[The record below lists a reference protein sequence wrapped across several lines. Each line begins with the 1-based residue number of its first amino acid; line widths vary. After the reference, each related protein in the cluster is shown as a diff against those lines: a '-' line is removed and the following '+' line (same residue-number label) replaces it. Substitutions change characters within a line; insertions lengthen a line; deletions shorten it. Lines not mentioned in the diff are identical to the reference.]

1 MRCTLP
7 VSSRRRILCVFPAY
21 TPSFGTF
28 SHAYPLMGGVK
39 AFMPPQGLLVIS
51 AYMPETW
58 ECRFIDENIKRATP
72 EEFAWADAV
81 FVSGMHIQEAQIHDI
96 GKRAHAAGKVAAL
109 GGPSVSG
116 APEKYPDFDYLHVGE
131 IGDATDR
138 LIERLDRDLARPA
151 AQVRFETADRLALS
165 DFPAPAYEAA
175 PLKRYLIGSLQFSS
189 GCPYRCEFCDIP
201 QLYGRQPRLKSPEQ
215 MCAEL
220 DAIVSQPG
228 HPAVV
233 FFVDDNFIA
242 NRKATREML
251 PHLVEWQKRNHY
263 PLQFA
268 CEATLNM
275 AKQAEILELMR
286 QANFMTVFVG
296 IETPEADALKGID
309 KTHNA
314 AVPMYEAIATL
325 NSYGLEVTSGII
337 LGLDSDTD
345 ASEQNLIDFIDKS
358 AIPVLTINLLQALP
372 KTPLWDRLQ
381 REGRL
386 LHDASLE
393 SNVLFKR
400 PHDTVVS
407 SWRRAIAHAY
417 EPDRIFERFKHQ
429 CATTYPHRIKTPA
442 AGKLTFTNLRRGLIL
457 GFNILTRVG
466 LMSDYRRAFWSAAG
480 YALRRGQIEAVF
492 NMGFVAHHLIRFTRE
507 ALRGEHNASFY
518 AAKAAEKEAAEA
530 AAHAAGGRGFFAG
543 SRRRTGAE
551 REAA

>member
-1 MRCTLP
+1 MRTTIS
-7 VSSRRRILCVFPAY
+7 VTSHRRILCVFPAY

-39 AFMPPQGLLVIS
+39 AFMPPQGLLVIA
-51 AYMPETW
+51 AYMPESW
-58 ECRFIDENIKRATP
+58 DYRFIDENIRRASP
-72 EEFAWADAV
+72 EDFAWADAV
-81 FVSGMHIQEAQIHDI
+81 FVSGMHIQEGQIHDI
-96 GKRAHAAGKVAAL
+96 GRRAHAAGKIAAL

-116 APEKYPDFDYLHVGE
+116 APEKYPDFDYIHIGE

-138 LIERLDRDLARPA
+138 LIASLDASCERPLCQIVLDTKERLG
-151 AQVRFETADRLALS
+151 LS
-165 DFPAPAYEAA
+165 DFPAPAYDAV

-201 QLYGRQPRLKSPEQ
+201 QLYGRQPRLKTPEQ
-215 MCAEL
+215 LCSEL
-220 DAIVSQPG
+220 DAIIAQPG
-228 HPAVV
+228 HPAVIY
-233 FFVDDNFIA
+233 FVDDNFIG

-251 PHLVEWQKRNHY
+251 PVLVEWQKKNDY

-275 AKQAEILELMR
+275 AKQPEILELMR

-296 IETPEADALKGID
+296 IETPEAEALKGID

-314 AVPMYEAIATL
+314 AVPMYEAIGTL

-337 LGLDSDTD
+337 LGLDTDTD
-345 ASEQNLIDFIDKS
+345 KSEQNLIDFIDRS

-386 LHDASLE
+386 VQDASLE
-393 SNVLFKR
+393 SNVQFKR
-400 PHDTVVS
+400 PHDVVVA
-407 SWRRAIAHAY
+407 SWRKAIAHAY
-417 EPDRIFERFKHQ
+417 APEKIFERFKHQ
-429 CATTYPHRIKTPA
+429 CETTYPHRIKTPA
-442 AGKLTFTNLRRGLIL
+442 AGKLTYTNLRRGLVL
-457 GFNILTRVG
+457 GFNIITRVG
-466 LMSDYRRAFWSAAG
+466 LFSDYRGAFWRAAG
-480 YALRRGQIEAVF
+480 YALKRGQIEAVF

-518 AAKAAEKEAAEA
+518 AAKAAEKEAAEKARQGSWWANARRLLALERGA
-530 AAHAAGGRGFFAG
+530 A
-543 SRRRTGAE
+543 
-551 REAA
+551 

>member
-7 VSSRRRILCVFPAY
+7 VQTKRRILCVFPAY

-39 AFMPPQGLLVIS
+39 AFMPPQGLLLIS
-51 AYMPETW
+51 AYMPEGW
-58 ECRFIDENIKRATP
+58 ECRFVDENIKRATP
-72 EEFAWADAV
+72 EELAWADAV
-81 FVSGMHIQEAQIHDI
+81 FVSGMHIQEPQIHEI
-96 GKRAHAAGKVAAL
+96 AKRAHAAGKVTVL

-116 APEKYPDFDYLHVGE
+116 APEKYPDFDYLHMGE
-131 IGDATDR
+131 IGDATDE
-138 LIERLDRDLARPA
+138 LVAILDRDLTRPS
-151 AQVRFETADRLALS
+151 AQVRLETKERLPLS

-220 DAIVSQPG
+220 DAIISQPG

-233 FFVDDNFIA
+233 YFVDDNFIA
-242 NRKATREML
+242 NRKATRDML
-251 PHLVEWQKRNHY
+251 PHLVAWQKKNHY

-275 AKQAEILELMR
+275 AKQPEILELMR

-296 IETPEADALKGID
+296 IETPEEDALKGID

-314 AVPMYEAIATL
+314 AVPMYGAIETL

-337 LGLDSDTD
+337 LGLDSDSD
-345 ASEQNLIDFIDKS
+345 ASEQLLIDFIDKS
-358 AIPVLTINLLQALP
+358 AIPVLTINILQALP
-372 KTPLWDRLQ
+372 KTPLWDRLE

-417 EPDRIFERFKHQ
+417 EPEKIFERFKHQ
-429 CATTYPHRIKTPA
+429 CATTYPNRIVTPTK
-442 AGKLTFTNLRRGLIL
+442 GKLTFTNLRRGLIL
-457 GFNILTRVG
+457 GFNIITRVG
-466 LMSDYRRAFWSAAG
+466 IFSDYRRPFWSAAG
-480 YALRRGQIEAVF
+480 YALKRGQIEAVF

-518 AAKAAEKEAAEA
+518 AAKAAETEAARQRSWWENA
-530 AAHAAGGRGFFAG
+530 RKRFVP
-543 SRRRTGAE
+543 E

>member
-1 MRCTLP
+1 MRCSLP

-39 AFMPPQGLLVIS
+39 AFMPPQGLLLIA
-51 AYMPETW
+51 AYMPATW
-58 ECRFIDENIKRATP
+58 ESRFVDENIARATP
-72 EEFAWADAV
+72 EDFAWADAV
-81 FVSGMHIQEAQIHDI
+81 FVSGMHIQEPQIHEI
-96 GKRAHAAGKVAAL
+96 RARAHKAGKVTVL

-116 APEKYPDFDYLHVGE
+116 APEKYADFDYLHMGE
-131 IGDATDR
+131 IGDATDQ
-138 LIERLDRDLARPA
+138 LVEILDRDLSRPA
-151 AQVRFETADRLALS
+151 TQVVLETKERLGLS
-165 DFPAPAYEAA
+165 DFPAPAYEAV

-201 QLYGRQPRLKSPEQ
+201 QLYGRQPRLKTPEQ

-220 DAIVSQPG
+220 DAIIAQPG
-228 HPAVV
+228 HPAVIY
-233 FFVDDNFIA
+233 FVDDNFIG
-242 NRKATREML
+242 NRKATRDML
-251 PHLVEWQKRNHY
+251 PHLVEWQKRNHF

-275 AKQAEILELMR
+275 AKQPEILELMR

-296 IETPEADALKGID
+296 IETPEAEALKGID

-314 AVPMYEAIATL
+314 AVPMYEAIETL

-337 LGLDSDTD
+337 LGLDTDTD
-345 ASEQNLIDFIDKS
+345 ASEDNLIDFIDRS

-372 KTPLWDRLQ
+372 KTPLWDRLT

-386 LHDASLE
+386 VHDASLE

-417 EPDRIFERFKHQ
+417 EPERIFERFKHQ
-429 CATTYPHRIKTPA
+429 CAVTYPHRIKTPA
-442 AGKLTFTNLRRGLIL
+442 KGKLTRTNLRRGLVL
-457 GFNILTRVG
+457 GFNIITRVG
-466 LMSDYRRAFWSAAG
+466 LFSDYRGPFWRAAG
-480 YALRRGQIEAVF
+480 YALKRGQIEAVF

-518 AAKAAEKEAAEA
+518 AAKAEQ
-530 AAHAAGGRGFFAG
+530 R
-543 SRRRTGAE
+543 AE
-551 REAA
+551 RAGEPWWKAARRFLPT

>member
-1 MRCTLP
+1 MRSTIP

-39 AFMPPQGLLVIS
+39 AFMPPQGLLVIA
-51 AYMPETW
+51 AYMPESW
-58 ECRFIDENIKRATP
+58 ECRFIDENIRRASP
-72 EEFAWADAV
+72 EDFDWADAV
-81 FVSGMHIQEAQIHDI
+81 FVSGMHIQEGQIHDI
-96 GKRAHAAGKVAAL
+96 GRRAHAAGKVAAL

-116 APEKYPDFDYLHVGE
+116 AQEKYPDFDYLHVGE

-138 LIERLDRDLARPA
+138 LIVALDESCERPERQIVLD
-151 AQVRFETADRLALS
+151 TKDRLGLS
-165 DFPAPAYEAA
+165 DFPAPAYEAV

-201 QLYGRQPRLKSPEQ
+201 QLYGRQPRLKTPEQ
-215 MCAEL
+215 LCSEL
-220 DAIVSQPG
+220 DAIIAQPG
-228 HPAVV
+228 HPAVIY
-233 FFVDDNFIA
+233 FVDDNFIG

-251 PHLVEWQKRNHY
+251 PVLVEWQKRNDF

-275 AKQAEILELMR
+275 AKQPEILELMR

-296 IETPEADALKGID
+296 IETPEAEALKGID

-314 AVPMYEAIATL
+314 AVPMYEAISML

-337 LGLDSDTD
+337 LGLDTDTD
-345 ASEQNLIDFIDKS
+345 KSEQNLIDFIDKS

-372 KTPLWDRLQ
+372 KTPLWDRLTK
-381 REGRL
+381 EGRL
-386 LHDASLE
+386 VHDASLE

-400 PHDTVVS
+400 PHDTVVA

-417 EPDRIFERFKHQ
+417 TPERIFERFKHQ
-429 CATTYPHRIKTPA
+429 CETTYPHRIKTPA
-442 AGKLTFTNLRRGLIL
+442 KGKVTYTNLRRGLVL
-457 GFNILTRVG
+457 GFNIVTRVG
-466 LMSDYRRAFWSAAG
+466 MFSDYRGAFWRAAG
-480 YALRRGQIEAVF
+480 YALKRGQIEAVF

-518 AAKAAEKEAAEA
+518 AAKAAENEAAEKA
-530 AAHAAGGRGFFAG
+530 RQDSWWANA
-543 SRRRTGAE
+543 RRRLAIGA
-551 REAA
+551 

>member
-1 MRCTLP
+1 MRST
-7 VSSRRRILCVFPAY
+7 VSVTTRRRILCVFPAY

-39 AFMPPQGLLVIS
+39 AFMPPQGLLVIA

-72 EEFAWADAV
+72 AEFAWADAV
-81 FVSGMHIQEAQIHDI
+81 FVSGMHIQEGQIHDI
-96 GKRAHAAGKVAAL
+96 CARAHAAGKLAVL

-116 APEKYPDFDYLHVGE
+116 APEKYPDFDCLHVGE

-138 LIERLDRDLARPA
+138 LITRLDADLTRPA
-151 AQVRFETADRLALS
+151 AQETYETGDRLALA
-165 DFPAPAYEAA
+165 DFPTPAYEAV

-201 QLYGRQPRLKSPEQ
+201 QLYGRQPRLKTPEQ
-215 MCAEL
+215 LCGEL

-233 FFVDDNFIA
+233 YFVDDNFIG

-251 PHLVEWQKRNHY
+251 PVLVEWQKRNNY

-275 AKQAEILELMR
+275 AKQPEILELMR

-314 AVPMYEAIATL
+314 AVPMYEAISIL

-337 LGLDSDTD
+337 LGLDTDSDK
-345 ASEQNLIDFIDKS
+345 SEQNLIDFIDKS

-372 KTPLWDRLQ
+372 KTPLWDRL
-381 REGRL
+381 EKENRL
-386 LHDASLE
+386 IHDAALE

-400 PHDTVVS
+400 PHDSVVA

-417 EPDRIFERFKHQ
+417 GPENLFERFKHQ
-429 CATTYPHRIKTPA
+429 CETTYPHRIKTPT

-457 GFNILTRVG
+457 GFNIITRVG
-466 LMSDYRRAFWSAAG
+466 LFSDYRGPFWRAAG

-518 AAKAAEKEAAEA
+518 AAKAAEAQEAQERSWWENA
-530 AAHAAGGRGFFAG
+530 
-543 SRRRTGAE
+543 RRRFVPE